1 MLDPSEPKIF
11 GMDRVDETK
20 KIYITEGPF
29 DSTFLPNAIAMA
41 GADFRGYS
49 GTVIYDNERFNEE
62 IVARMKAVVKR
73 GMGVFV
79 WPKSLGDYNDI
90 NDLVL
95 GENYTQEELTSLI
108 DSNTFQGSMAYLKMA
123 KWRN

>member
-1 MLDPSEPKIF
+1 
-11 GMDRVDETK
+11 
-20 KIYITEGPF
+20 
-29 DSTFLPNAIAMA
+29 
-41 GADFRGYS
+41 
-49 GTVIYDNERFNEE
+49 
-62 IVARMKAVVKR
+62 MKAVVKR

-123 KWRN
+123 KWRKKFGQKTRLEESSNYHLTEYKFFDQHDEEIKL